1 MKKKNIILCAGVLSI
16 AMLCG
21 CEVTIKNE
29 NPTDVTAEATQE
41 AVETPEV
48 TETVTTPEA
57 TQTFIEDE
65 EQITT
70 AESNNIEDYNYT
82 AEEYAS
88 EEITTQE
95 DMEEE
100 TDSYADFASLMTAIY
115 EVDTNSTDV
124 ESIAKQL
131 KDYAF
136 TYGAPSTSSV
146 FESMANDWF
155 DTMKATEGKDIRFE
169 FSECFNTVTST
180 AQQMDEDL
188 EFDVSYLNVINGII
202 YAAMVE

>member
-70 AESNNIEDYNYT
+70 AEANNIEEYT
-82 AEEYAS
+82 S
-88 EEITTQE
+88 EENTLEEIATQE
-95 DMEEE
+95 GMEEE
-100 TDSYADFASLMTAIY
+100 ADSHADLASLMAAIY

-155 DTMKATEGKDIRFE
+155 DTMKATEGKDIRSE

-202 YAAMVE
+202 YAAMGE